1 MARTM
6 KPLSPQV
13 LRAIDEYVGLRLKRR
28 RNALRVSR
36 GNLAEHLDAPRD
48 LVTKYE
54 TGETSIPA
62 SNLCE
67 AAELLEVPIE
77 YFYDG
82 LDAHLSVSAGNEA
95 RHGNGTARKKENA

>member
-1 MARTM
+1 MTRAM

-54 TGETSIPA
+54 TGEASIPV
-62 SNLCE
+62 SDLCD

-82 LDAHLSVSAGNEA
+82 LDEHLAVTTSYGGITTSRKVSA
-95 RHGNGTARKKENA
+95 